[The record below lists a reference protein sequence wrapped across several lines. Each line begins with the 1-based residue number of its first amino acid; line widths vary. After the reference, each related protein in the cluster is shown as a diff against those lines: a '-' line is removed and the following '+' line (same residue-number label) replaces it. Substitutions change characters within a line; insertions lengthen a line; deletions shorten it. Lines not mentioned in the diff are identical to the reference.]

1 MRELAFVLR
10 TPGGEW
16 GWWWAT
22 DETRAVSF
30 TQSRFTLSLSSH
42 SAGDW
47 IALGGFSLALS
58 FQLCLSLFLIRVA
71 SRCTARVPAKGARA
85 QQQESKRR
93 YNANQVRVKKI

>member
-71 SRCTARVPAKGARA
+71 SRCTARVPAKGRGHR
-85 QQQESKRR
+85 QESERR